1 MTTPNPP
8 SSPDS
13 APVERRKIH
22 AAHFLRVHGR
32 GRAEIEL
39 KGTGQL
45 TMLRGRYDDFCFE
58 GRGLPRHLSATCVHL
73 RGASGRVILEGEEI
87 ELEFFGGIC
96 SALLVGTFEVE
107 TRSAAGPAPT
117 PQARAAG
124 GQAAPPATPEAGR
137 PAQHAPEKR
146 SVKPWRRV

>member
-1 MTTPNPP
+1 MNGPNQ
-8 SSPDS
+8 SNSPEP
-13 APVERRKIH
+13 APVERRKIL

-73 RGASGRVILEGEEI
+73 RGATGRVILEGEEI

-96 SALLVGTFEVE
+96 AALLVGTFEVE
-107 TRSAAGPAPT
+107 TRSVAGPATKPAT
-117 PQARAAG
+117 PAAG
-124 GQAAPPATPEAGR
+124 TPEAGR
-137 PAQHAPEKR
+137 PPQYEPEKR
-146 SVKPWRRV
+146 AVKPRRRV